1 MPTNYNQP
9 ADGSLRQPNSWSNFE
24 KIAFRIFFVYFFIQ
38 AVPLDWKFYRDLF
51 SINWFHIQFTD
62 IFNIAHYSP
71 RFLTGPQTYADWG
84 IIFLLA
90 ILGACAWTVTEKNK
104 RENYNQLYYLLRVIV
119 RYRLAI
125 GIIAYGFIKLFPIQ
139 APYPSL
145 SNLNTNYG
153 DFTRWKLFSLSLGI
167 VPGYESFLG
176 TVEIVAGLLL
186 LYRKTASVGAF
197 IIIIFTGNVFVSN
210 IAYEGGEQVYSLYLI
225 TLATFVL
232 WYDLGRLFNL
242 LILQKPAKPNTFVPG
257 YAARWQ
263 FSIATGLKVVF
274 ILFFVVLY
282 GFKTGA
288 AYYKGAYRFP
298 EEKGLAGTSGIYNVS
313 SFRIN
318 KDSLAYSAT
327 DSLRW
332 QDVVFEKWNT
342 LSIRSNRPVIIDSN
356 NIEKIVPGKEAKY
369 YELEGVA
376 ERHYYTYTAD
386 TIHHTL
392 LLQNKNKNYAGETL
406 VFHYSKAGDSSLVL
420 SGINERR
427 DSVFVV
433 LNKLNKKYLLE
444 EVAKRGRQQPIK
456 L

>member
-257 YAARWQ
+257 
-263 FSIATGLKVVF
+263 
-274 ILFFVVLY
+274 
-282 GFKTGA
+282 
-288 AYYKGAYRFP
+288 
-298 EEKGLAGTSGIYNVS
+298 
-313 SFRIN
+313 
-318 KDSLAYSAT
+318 
-327 DSLRW
+327 
-332 QDVVFEKWNT
+332 
-342 LSIRSNRPVIIDSN
+342 
-356 NIEKIVPGKEAKY
+356 
-369 YELEGVA
+369 
-376 ERHYYTYTAD
+376 
-386 TIHHTL
+386 
-392 LLQNKNKNYAGETL
+392 
-406 VFHYSKAGDSSLVL
+406 
-420 SGINERR
+420 
-427 DSVFVV
+427 
-433 LNKLNKKYLLE
+433 
-444 EVAKRGRQQPIK
+444 
-456 L
+456 